1 MKNNK
6 KTVVYLGS
14 LEPHKGFKTVVK
26 SVPLVVK
33 KRPDINFLFVSPGKR
48 NFLSDKNYEFNKL
61 FIDDY
66 LTSFKSNYKI
76 IEKIVSKDDL
86 MNHVDL
92 VVVPQLTAS
101 GTLVPPLTI
110 LEAMFYGKPVIVSN
124 TEGIQNFI
132 SNNKN
137 GLLVKPGDEI
147 ALSNAILKLF
157 DNKILYNRLKNN
169 GFECVKNL
177 NIKSTSKRFFEFLL
191 KAKKT

>member
-1 MKNNK
+1 
-6 KTVVYLGS
+6 
-14 LEPHKGFKTVVK
+14 
-26 SVPLVVK
+26 
-33 KRPDINFLFVSPGKR
+33 
-48 NFLSDKNYEFNKL
+48 
-61 FIDDY
+61 
-66 LTSFKSNYKI
+66 
-76 IEKIVSKDDL
+76 